1 MIKTKIIFAIV
12 FLALVFS
19 FSGQVLAQDLPG
31 VQIPDTGLASP
42 EGGIKEIL
50 MNFLKWLLGIVGML
64 ALIAFSVSGAQYML
78 STGNEEIIDTAK
90 KNMTWAVI
98 GIVVVLSG
106 LIIITAIDAALRAE
120 NTLF

>member
-1 MIKTKIIFAIV
+1 MKTKIIFVII
-12 FLALVFS
+12 FLALIFS
-19 FSGQVLAQDLPG
+19 FSGSVLAQDLPG

>member
-1 MIKTKIIFAIV
+1 VII
-12 FLALVFS
+12 FLALIFS
-19 FSGQVLAQDLPG
+19 FSGSVLAQDLPG